1 MKEKDTIG
9 KRIGKALTNQIGT
22 VVLILITILI
32 GVSIAGYVLN
42 LEWTGLRGTTDG
54 GPKTLWHWLDL
65 LVIPIVLAAG
75 ALWFKRV
82 EVGIAQS
89 VERGRAQETALETY
103 FDRMSD
109 LLLDQDN
116 PLITSESGSP
126 CQEMATTRTFA
137 VLRRLD
143 SKWRNHVFQF
153 LLDARLLGR
162 AKKLADSEEDDT
174 HQTVARESDP
184 IALFQ
189 GRNMTKMVLEGA
201 FLNDA
206 NLEGAILREAN
217 LEGAN
222 LKWTNLK
229 QADLRDANLEG
240 ADLSE
245 ANLGGTNLWKANLEG
260 AKLWKANLE
269 GAFPNYANLKGTDL
283 SEANLKGAYLYGANL
298 EGTDLW
304 KANLKGADLSGA
316 NLEGA
321 ILQQANLEGATL
333 GEANLEG
340 ANLNGANL
348 EGAFL
353 SDANLE
359 GAKLRE
365 ANLEGADL
373 SGANLEGADLSG
385 ANLEGT
391 NLGSQLIE
399 PKDWIRDGEAIFVKP
414 IRKAFTRLMKI
425 IKKYVW

>member
-162 AKKLADSEEDDT
+162 AKKLVDSEEDDT
-174 HQTVARESDP
+174 QQTVARESDP

-217 LEGAN
+217 LEGA
-222 LKWTNLK
+222 
-229 QADLRDANLEG
+229 
-240 ADLSE
+240 
-245 ANLGGTNLWKANLEG
+245 
-260 AKLWKANLE
+260 
-269 GAFPNYANLKGTDL
+269 
-283 SEANLKGAYLYGANL
+283 
-298 EGTDLW
+298 
-304 KANLKGADLSGA
+304 
-316 NLEGA
+316 
-321 ILQQANLEGATL
+321 TL
-333 GEANLEG
+333 GEANLEE

-373 SGANLEGADLSG
+373 SEANLEGTDLWK
-385 ANLEGT
+385 ANLKGT

-399 PKDWIRDGEAIFVKP
+399 PKGWIRDGEAIFVKL